1 MLKKIA
7 AFIFLTILGTTA
19 FAALPTPTDQLKSG
33 VATVLDL
40 LNDKSLEPEKRN
52 LQIEEIVRARFD
64 FDAMSQWIL
73 GTHWRKASAQEK
85 ERFKDLFTQLLEAN
99 YRGRI
104 GEYADQYTDERID
117 YLGERIIEDR
127 ALVDTQVVT
136 KDRNIPISYK
146 MVKKGGEWKIYDVVI
161 EEVSLVRNFRN
172 TYDEII
178 RKDGLPGLFK
188 RMEQKIAD
196 LHSGKI
202 APAAVI
208 EGPQ

>member
-7 AFIFLTILGTTA
+7 AFTFLTILGTTA

-146 MVKKGGEWKIYDVVI
+146 MVKKGDEWKIYDVVI

-196 LHSGKI
+196 LRSGKI